1 MNKLGRL
8 YSLDSRNQTEGAVA
22 ERFNNAAS
30 LRKELPGA
38 TPKKETRA

>member
-8 YSLDSRNQTEGAVA
+8 YSLDWRNQTEGAVA

-30 LRKELPGA
+30 CSRLD
-38 TPKKETRA
+38 